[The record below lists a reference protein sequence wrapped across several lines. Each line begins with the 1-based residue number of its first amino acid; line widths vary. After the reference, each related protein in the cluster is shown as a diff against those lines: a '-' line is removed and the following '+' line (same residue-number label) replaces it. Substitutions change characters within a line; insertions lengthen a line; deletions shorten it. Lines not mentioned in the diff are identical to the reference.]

1 MLADAFAA
9 MPFRKWWSELTAQQ
23 KQAVRAAA
31 AAAAAQRP
39 RPCPG
44 SYTVAQM
51 SYAKL
56 QAL

>member
-31 AAAAAQRP
+31 AAAQRP

>member
-1 MLADAFAA
+1 MFADAFAA
-9 MPFRKWWSELTAQQ
+9 MPFRKWWSELTARQ
-23 KQAVRAAA
+23 KQAVR

-39 RPCPG
+39 RPCPC
-44 SYTVAQM
+44 SYAVAQM

>member
-31 AAAAAQRP
+31 AAQRP
-39 RPCPG
+39 RPCTG